1 MRSYREAMVVALATF
16 GASLLGMALRLV
28 VPAQVLNDS
37 KATVGGMA
45 GLITLLL
52 ALVLGLLVY
61 TAFTVYSTQQSE
73 AQGLGPIVI
82 ELDDL
87 LEQYGPEALRGRVAL
102 REALGRSRRRFF
114 GNPEKGPRAHT
125 SEEARAIIHWRNTYF
140 GSLQPAT
147 ERQRQLLLSAKDLAK
162 TFAETQMLMARQLAN
177 PFPEHLLVVV
187 AFWACLLFLAN
198 GLVATPNAVTVA
210 AHLLGSIA
218 VACAVF
224 LILELSHP
232 YSGVIRLSPSQFD
245 CLILQLEDAAKEAPD
260 TVVSTDNIAHSK

>member
-1 MRSYREAMVVALATF
+1 VRSYRQAIVVALATF
-16 GASLLGMALRLV
+16 VASLLGMALRFV
-28 VPAQVLNDS
+28 VPVQVLNDS

-73 AQGLGPIVI
+73 AQGLGPVVI

-87 LEQYGPEALRGRVAL
+87 LEQYGPEALRGRVGL

-114 GNPEKGPRAHT
+114 GDPEHGPQAHT
-125 SEEARAIIHWRNTYF
+125 FEETRATMHWMNTYF
-140 GSLQPAT
+140 DSLHPET
-147 ERQRQLLLSAKDLAK
+147 ERQRQLLVSAKDLAK
-162 TFAETQMLMARQLAN
+162 TFAATQMLMARQLAN
-177 PFPEHLLVVV
+177 PFPKDLLLVV
-187 AFWACLLFLAN
+187 AFWASLLFLGD

-210 AHLLGSIA
+210 AHLLGAIA
-218 VACAVF
+218 VASAVF

-232 YSGVIRLSPSQFD
+232 YSGVIRLSPAPLD
-245 CLILQLEDAAKEAPD
+245 RLMLQLGDAAKAAE
-260 TVVSTDNIAHSK
+260 

>member
-1 MRSYREAMVVALATF
+1 MHSYRQAIAVALATF
-16 GASLLGMALRLV
+16 VASLLGMALRLV
-28 VPAQVLNDS
+28 VPVQVLNDS

-61 TAFTVYSTQQSE
+61 TAFTIYSTQQSE
-73 AQGLGPIVI
+73 AQGLGPVVI

-87 LEQYGPEALRGRVAL
+87 LEQYGPEALRGRVGL
-102 REALGRSRRRFF
+102 REALERSRRRFF
-114 GNPEKGPRAHT
+114 GDPEHGPQAHT
-125 SEEARAIIHWRNTYF
+125 FEETRATLHWMNTYF
-140 GSLQPAT
+140 DSLEPAT
-147 ERQRQLLLSAKDLAK
+147 ERQGQLLVSTKDLAK

-187 AFWACLLFLAN
+187 AFWASLLFLDD

-210 AHLLGSIA
+210 AHFLGAIA
-218 VACAVF
+218 VASAVF

-232 YSGVIRLSPSQFD
+232 YSGVIRLSPAPLD
-245 CLILQLEDAAKEAPD
+245 RLMLQLGDAARAAE
-260 TVVSTDNIAHSK
+260 

>member
-1 MRSYREAMVVALATF
+1 MRSYLQAIAVALATF
-16 GASLLGMALRLV
+16 VASLLGMALRLV

-37 KATVGGMA
+37 KATVGGMV

-73 AQGLGPIVI
+73 AQGLGPVVI

-87 LEQYGPEALRGRVAL
+87 LEQYGPEALRGRVGL

-114 GNPEKGPRAHT
+114 GDPEHGPQAHT
-125 SEEARAIIHWRNTYF
+125 FDETRATMHWMNTYF
-140 GSLQPAT
+140 DSLQPAN
-147 ERQRQLLLSAKDLAK
+147 ERQRQLAVSAKELAK

-177 PFPEHLLVVV
+177 PFPEHLLAVV
-187 AFWACLLFLAN
+187 AFWASLLFLGD
-198 GLVATPNAVTVA
+198 GLVATPNAVTLA
-210 AHLLGSIA
+210 AYFLGAIA

-232 YSGVIRLSPSQFD
+232 YSGAIRLSPAPLD
-245 CLILQLEDAAKEAPD
+245 RLMLQLGEAAKVPE
-260 TVVSTDNIAHSK
+260 

>member
-1 MRSYREAMVVALATF
+1 MRSYRQAMVVALTTF
-16 GASLLGMALRLV
+16 AASLLGMALRLV
-28 VPAQVLNDS
+28 VPAQVLNNS
-37 KATVGGMA
+37 KATIGGMA

-73 AQGLGPIVI
+73 AQGLGPVVI

-102 REALGRSRRRFF
+102 REALEHSRRRFF
-114 GNPEKGPRAHT
+114 GDPERGPQAHT
-125 SEEARAIIHWRNTYF
+125 FEETHTIIHWRNAYF
-140 GSLQPAT
+140 NSLQPAT
-147 ERQRQLLLSAKDLAK
+147 ERQRTLLILARDLAK

-177 PFPEHLLVVV
+177 PFPDHLLVVV
-187 AFWACLLFLAN
+187 AFWASLLFLGN
-198 GLVATPNAVTVA
+198 GLVATPNAVTVS

-218 VACAVF
+218 VASAVF

-245 CLILQLEDAAKEAPD
+245 RLISQLGVAANTAAD
-260 TVVSTDNIAHSK
+260 TGG

>member
-1 MRSYREAMVVALATF
+1 MRSYRQAIVVALTTF
-16 GASLLGMALRLV
+16 VASLLGMALRLV

-73 AQGLGPIVI
+73 AQGLGPVVI

-87 LEQYGPEALRGRVAL
+87 LEQYGPEAVRGRIGL

-114 GNPEKGPRAHT
+114 GDPEHGPQAHT
-125 SEEARAIIHWRNTYF
+125 FEETRATMHWMNTYF
-140 GSLQPAT
+140 DSLEPAT
-147 ERQRQLLLSAKDLAK
+147 ERQRQLLVSAKDLAK

-187 AFWACLLFLAN
+187 VFWACLLFLGD
-198 GLVATPNAVTVA
+198 GLIATPNAVTVA
-210 AHLLGSIA
+210 AHFLAAIA
-218 VACAVF
+218 VASAVF

-232 YSGVIRLSPSQFD
+232 YSGVIRLSPAPLD
-245 CLILQLEDAAKEAPD
+245 RLMLQLGDAANAAE
-260 TVVSTDNIAHSK
+260 

>member
-1 MRSYREAMVVALATF
+1 VRSYRQAIVVALTTF
-16 GASLLGMALRLV
+16 VASLLGMALRLV
-28 VPAQVLNDS
+28 VAVQVLNDS

-73 AQGLGPIVI
+73 AQGLGPVVI

-87 LEQYGPEALRGRVAL
+87 LEQYGPEALRGRIGL
-102 REALGRSRRRFF
+102 REALGRSHRRFF
-114 GNPEKGPRAHT
+114 GDPEHGPQAHT
-125 SEEARAIIHWRNTYF
+125 FEETRATMHWMNTYF
-140 GSLQPAT
+140 DSLEPAT
-147 ERQRQLLLSAKDLAK
+147 ERQRQLLVSAKDLAK

-187 AFWACLLFLAN
+187 VFWACLLFLGD

-210 AHLLGSIA
+210 AHFLAAIA
-218 VACAVF
+218 VASAVF

-232 YSGVIRLSPSQFD
+232 YSGVIRLSPAPLD
-245 CLILQLEDAAKEAPD
+245 RLMLQLGDAANAAE
-260 TVVSTDNIAHSK
+260 